1 MEGPPVHFKQWM
13 PVLKRAEELDLE
25 SEGDPDLGIV
35 AFYCRKHVVEQAS
48 QAIPKPSADR
58 FFMSLFEELE
68 HKKKMLGISQEQGLA
83 LCSNH
88 ALTSFARAVKQM
100 EVEEAENRVP
110 SKSTALLFYKAS
122 TLLDILG
129 QFDVAIDGV
138 DEKRKYAKKMA
149 IEINKKA
156 GSPSATAVSPAL
168 AAAAAASAVAAAA
181 PATPAP
187 AALTASAPIPAVQA
201 AVAPPVPPSVR
212 IAAVPQAAPATLLS
226 ALSNP
231 HAAVGLQP
239 RSNTTTG
246 VEESRRKIEECSN
259 LLSATDDRMKLMQ
272 AQELLEQC
280 LHLRCSNSKVIDAV
294 ELCFFAL
301 AAKKATSDPL
311 RQEKVARFLAHA
323 KQRLY

>member
-1 MEGPPVHFKQWM
+1 MDGPPAHFKQWM

-25 SEGDPDLGIV
+25 SQGDPDLGIV

-48 QAIPKPSADR
+48 QVIPKPSADR

-68 HKKKMLGISQEQGLA
+68 HKKKTLGISQEQGLA
-83 LCSNH
+83 MCSNH

-100 EVEEAENRVP
+100 ETEEAENGVP

-156 GSPSATAVSPAL
+156 GSPSATAVLPAL
-168 AAAAAASAVAAAA
+168 AATPAQAALA
-181 PATPAP
+181 PA
-187 AALTASAPIPAVQA
+187 APIPAVQA
-201 AVAPPVPPSVR
+201 AAAPPVPPPAVR
-212 IAAVPQAAPATLLS
+212 IAAVPQAAPETLLS

-231 HAAVGLQP
+231 RAALGLQP
-239 RSNTTTG
+239 RSNAVTG

-259 LLSATDDRMKLMQ
+259 LLSTTDDRMKLMQ

-280 LHLRCSNSKVIDAV
+280 LSLRCSNSKVVDAV

-311 RQEKVARFLAHA
+311 RQEKVTRFIAHA
-323 KQRLY
+323 KQRLS